1 MVVGKME
8 RDSMVFYRS
17 FFESVE
23 DLDAEEF
30 KECVCTILRY
40 GLDGVEEEVSGIAKT
55 VFKLAKP
62 QIDKNN
68 QRYINGLKGG
78 KPKANQTET
87 KPNQNVT
94 KANQTV
100 TKPKPN
106 VNVNVNDNVNDLLS
120 SSTLSDSVKDKA
132 RDWINYKKERRE
144 TYKDTGLRSLLT
156 QISNKEK
163 EFGSKA
169 VVDVIDLSMS
179 NGWKGIIW
187 DRMPKNTPTMTPNTT
202 FHNFDNKHNYDFDE
216 MENMLLR

>member
-23 DLDAEEF
+23 DLEPEEF
-30 KECVCTILRY
+30 KECVCTILKY
-40 GLDGVEEEVSGIAKT
+40 GLDGVESEVSGIAKT

-68 QRYINGLKGG
+68 QRYMNGLKGG

-106 VNVNVNDNVNDLLS
+106 VNVNDNVNELIS
-120 SSTLSDSVKDKA
+120 NSVLSDTVKEKTKEWVD
-132 RDWINYKKERRE
+132 YKKERRE
-144 TYKDTGLRSLLT
+144 SYKETGLKSLIT
-156 QISNKEK
+156 QIAKHEQSD
-163 EFGSKA
+163 GSAA

-187 DRMPKNTPTMTPNTT
+187 DRMSKPTMKSNS
-202 FHNFDNKHNYDFDE
+202 FQQFSNKHNYNFDD
-216 MENMLLR
+216 MEKMLLG